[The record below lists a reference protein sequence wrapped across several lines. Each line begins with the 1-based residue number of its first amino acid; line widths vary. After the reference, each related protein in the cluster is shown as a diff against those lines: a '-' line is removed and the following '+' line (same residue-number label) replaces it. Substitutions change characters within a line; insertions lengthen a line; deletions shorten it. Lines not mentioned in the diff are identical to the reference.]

1 MSCCCCCLFVPRVV
15 VVSESKHYPAAASA
29 AVRVVSFAAAAPVD
43 FVSVVF
49 FVLCFFAL
57 VVSAV
62 YSWAL
67 LFGCACCVFGVRF
80 E

>member
-1 MSCCCCCLFVPRVV
+1 MSCCCCCLFVSRVV
-15 VVSESKHYPAAASA
+15 VVSEPNYYPAAASA
-29 AVRVVSFAAAAPVD
+29 AVRVVSFAAAPVD
-43 FVSVVF
+43 LVSVVF
-49 FVLCFFAL
+49 FVFCFFAL